1 MLSLLLV
8 EDDEELCAKIRRY
21 VDELD
26 DVFLSKITN
35 SSEKALEHV
44 KSALPDAVILDLELH
59 RGAGNGLRFL
69 QELNG
74 AALPYRPYILVATNN
89 TSSVTYEYARK
100 LGADFIMSKHQ
111 TDFSQKAVVDFLR
124 MMKDAIQSR
133 NDGTHQS
140 LRTSETPT
148 QMEKR
153 LARLLSAELDR
164 IGIRPKH
171 IGRAYLSDAII
182 MILQKQESSVCAAL
196 GRKYGKTD
204 VSVERAMQNA
214 INKAWHTADIDDLAK
229 YYTAKISSEKGVP
242 TLTEFIY
249 YYVNKLKNEL

>member
-1 MLSLLLV
+1 
-8 EDDEELCAKIRRY
+8 
-21 VDELD
+21 
-26 DVFLSKITN
+26 
-35 SSEKALEHV
+35 
-44 KSALPDAVILDLELH
+44 
-59 RGAGNGLRFL
+59 
-69 QELNG
+69 
-74 AALPYRPYILVATNN
+74 
-89 TSSVTYEYARK
+89 
-100 LGADFIMSKHQ
+100 
-111 TDFSQKAVVDFLR
+111 
-124 MMKDAIQSR
+124 
-133 NDGTHQS
+133 
-140 LRTSETPT
+140 
-148 QMEKR
+148 MEKR